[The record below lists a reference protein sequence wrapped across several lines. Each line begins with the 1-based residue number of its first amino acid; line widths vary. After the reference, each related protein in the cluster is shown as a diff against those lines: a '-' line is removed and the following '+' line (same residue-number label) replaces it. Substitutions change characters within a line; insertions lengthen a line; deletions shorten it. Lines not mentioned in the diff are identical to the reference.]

1 MRAPAVN
8 INNSYQGHVRV
19 LPEEAAV
26 DTDGMTWMDLDDTLR
41 VRAVD
46 EGVSDG
52 SSRQVLY
59 QVLMYPSSRREQEW
73 VVELLA
79 CVVL

>member
-1 MRAPAVN
+1 MCACV
-8 INNSYQGHVRV
+8 
-19 LPEEAAV
+19 PEEAAV

-59 QVLMYPSSRREQEW
+59 QVLMYPSRTAAGVVSRVLSTDCT
-73 VVELLA
+73 VV
-79 CVVL
+79 